1 VDDIADRIESMRQSA
16 AEKAR
21 AEAVRAAERRKE
33 QWAAIQRDPVL
44 AKLLIDLRASG
55 MQPKPIYV
63 LMKQDDPTTKPGTY
77 RIRLPDGSPMAV
89 TVPEGFQRI
98 L

>member
-1 VDDIADRIESMRQSA
+1 MDIADRIENMRQAS

-21 AEAVRAAERRKE
+21 AARERAVEARKS
-33 QWAAIQRDPVL
+33 QWATIQCDPLL
-44 AKLLIDLRASG
+44 AKLLIDLKAAG
-55 MQPKPIYV
+55 MEPKPIYV
-63 LMKQDDPTTKPGTY
+63 LMKQDNPTTKPGRY
-77 RIRLPDGSPMAV
+77 RIRLPDGSPWAV